1 MGFANNVIPGYL
13 VPKIQLS
20 DYYFDLTPADKATMN
35 TITTSDFNCGMAAC
49 KLCNDTTPTKETDV
63 TVNLAAQSKS
73 FAKSVD
79 NRKKN
84 KATFSVTASAYS
96 GEKGIAYVNFYVPNA
111 FGEDQY
117 VNLELDEADL
127 KAVQDA
133 VYKARVTLA
142 TAKVSSDIKNPS
154 VYPF

>member
-1 MGFANNVIPGYL
+1 MSFNNVIPGYL
-13 VPKIQLS
+13 VPKLQLS
-20 DYYFDLTPADKATMN
+20 DYYFDLTPTDKATMN
-35 TITTSDFNCGMAAC
+35 LDTCGIPNCRFCNDATSD
-49 KLCNDTTPTKETDV
+49 TKETNV
-63 TVNLAAQSKS
+63 TVNLAAQTKS

-84 KATFSVTASAYS
+84 KATFSVTASAFS